1 MVDGRQY
8 HMNAN
13 RDRLLQNA
21 LKQVAAEQ
29 QRNPEVSSRDYRD
42 PRFAN
47 RPMQPAPVPQEP
59 YAGWLGDLVGAIKDI
74 RVPEGPKIP
83 GARTPLNPGGTLGG
97 GVNMLKDMLI
107 SSGEDFGAQG
117 TQKNTPIPMG
127 GIAAAGLLPFKSLT
141 KIARS
146 LRGADDAA
154 KAASRT
160 RGMQDAD
167 DVIASRA
174 RAKQAATDYSPL
186 PSKKPGAGLPKTVD
200 DIFGDVTPS
209 TSSSKKYMTEDG
221 SVFVQKADGT
231 LTDGDTVFNSLDDL
245 LDKTGGNIR
254 RHTDAV
260 KNPLD
265 VEPQWANDLDLEPQ
279 WGDNLASAE
288 PVAQTSKGTPGLQ
301 RENIL
306 GPDGKPRLKMSESTG
321 NLVSDR
327 PLLKMDPATRGTSPA
342 TPQTQPKQTRTPIRM
357 NPPDETLKANQK
369 AYKDKIQRDKTQI
382 GDGGKEFPPTTS
394 VAKQEAMD
402 RFSRLEFDMSP
413 ADSIFVTNR
422 ARVHPTV
429 IKNANREIVVV
440 EMQNGLRMPFYK
452 RTGTGTEAQIGVH
465 EAGDWKPFFGLKES
479 DKARNQAGLGR
490 GWFMKHPSHESL
502 HKGDVFEREL
512 HDIGK
517 SLKNLFEQGNLKVD
531 PRFDFDNQLGSIVN
545 QVNVSE
551 EIEII
556 NTLLGSNGL
565 MNGPE
570 GYYALRK
577 KFS

>member
-209 TSSSKKYMTEDG
+209 TSSFKKYMTEDG

-288 PVAQTSKGTPGLQ
+288 PVAQTSKGTPGLE

-306 GPDGKPRLKMSESTG
+306 GPDGRPRIKMSESTG
-321 NLVSDR
+321 HLVSDR
-327 PLLKMDPATRGTSPA
+327 PLLGVGPNRAPVTPKTDAAGRQIQGIFSGMSDAMGGGALADALGPASRGVSKSSGGLRKAAEIPPNAPA
-342 TPQTQPKQTRTPIRM
+342 VRELTKKAAGTKYITEDGYVFVQRA
-357 NPPDETLKANQK
+357 DGTLTDGDMVFDSFPEGEIKLYEGPRLDDLAAQAKATAKSNRQIANQYPSLDEGTAVSLDRLNNDAWLQSGTVSDHK
-369 AYKDKIQRDKTQI
+369 SIADAMEKLGWKFSKKGDYYWFMGEPVSI
-382 GDGGKEFPPTTS
+382 GDVKE
-394 VAKQEAMD
+394 VLAKN
-402 RFSRLEFDMSP
+402 
-413 ADSIFVTNR
+413 I
-422 ARVHPTV
+422 
-429 IKNANREIVVV
+429 
-440 EMQNGLRMPFYK
+440 
-452 RTGTGTEAQIGVH
+452 TG
-465 EAGDWKPFFGLKES
+465 
-479 DKARNQAGLGR
+479 
-490 GWFMKHPSHESL
+490 
-502 HKGDVFEREL
+502 
-512 HDIGK
+512 
-517 SLKNLFEQGNLKVD
+517 
-531 PRFDFDNQLGSIVN
+531 PRFQG
-545 QVNVSE
+545 
-551 EIEII
+551 
-556 NTLLGSNGL
+556 
-565 MNGPE
+565 
-570 GYYALRK
+570 
-577 KFS
+577 

>member
-47 RPMQPAPVPQEP
+47 RPMQPVPVPQEP
-59 YAGWLGDLVGAIKDI
+59 YAGWLGDLVSAIKDI

-167 DVIASRA
+167 DVIARRA

-254 RHTDAV
+254 RYTDAV

-342 TPQTQPKQTRTPIRM
+342 TPQTQPRQARTPKVGKPRTELGSHFGKMADDSGYTKIVAGDDPDKVQAFYDILDLKSGQSSVEDFHAIFKDIQDYATGSRPAPVFDWKATDLDLLANNIKASSAVQGNTFEQFTAM
-357 NPPDETLKANQK
+357 NPQVKSAEQL
-369 AYKDKIQRDKTQI
+369 
-382 GDGGKEFPPTTS
+382 
-394 VAKQEAMD
+394 
-402 RFSRLEFDMSP
+402 
-413 ADSIFVTNR
+413 ADD
-422 ARVHPTV
+422 
-429 IKNANREIVVV
+429 
-440 EMQNGLRMPFYK
+440 L
-452 RTGTGTEAQIGVH
+452 
-465 EAGDWKPFFGLKES
+465 D
-479 DKARNQAGLGR
+479 D
-490 GWFMKHPSHESL
+490 
-502 HKGDVFEREL
+502 
-512 HDIGK
+512 
-517 SLKNLFEQGNLKVD
+517 
-531 PRFDFDNQLGSIVN
+531 
-545 QVNVSE
+545 
-551 EIEII
+551 
-556 NTLLGSNGL
+556 LLG
-565 MNGPE
+565 
-570 GYYALRK
+570 
-577 KFS
+577 